1 MYQCIPLHSFH
12 ICYSPECVCCLGPLI
27 EMVDLILY
35 WRAMNN
41 YERLTNLM
49 SVHIGASVH
58 LPSFLLN
65 KLYCN
70 YVHMRSLQCLLSTD
84 V

>member
-1 MYQCIPLHSFH
+1 
-12 ICYSPECVCCLGPLI
+12 
-27 EMVDLILY
+27 
-35 WRAMNN
+35 MNN

-58 LPSFLLN
+58 LPSSLLN

-70 YVHMRSLQCLLSTD
+70 YVHMQSLQCLLSTD
-84 V
+84 VGQVIHQLHT